1 MLEVSPSLVIGL
13 TLPSCG
19 FPLPSCAM
27 SMCFPHP
34 SHVSRLKRILQEQL
48 RVYLLPAV
56 DDDSFEIIVGVS
68 QKSAVT
74 TAATRQLAPAAV
86 AIKTCCFALTLS

>member
-1 MLEVSPSLVIGL
+1 MFVRGLSLPCKRFPPPVMCNVNVFPSPI
-13 TLPSCG
+13 SC
-19 FPLPSCAM
+19 
-27 SMCFPHP
+27 
-34 SHVSRLKRILQEQL
+34 SRLKGILQEQL